1 MENEQVL
8 TVLSIIGAIFF
19 LILIVIYI
27 IVIFSAIYEVLETDK
42 LLKIM
47 ETKNEQNISDI
58 LESFVNTI
66 KKDKDVKSALVL
78 IETKYDRIIQVKGRG
93 TSISESLYELCK
105 VVPSIKHT
113 LKVALFVLEKEKQE
127 KVTDESN

>member
-1 MENEQVL
+1 
-8 TVLSIIGAIFF
+8 
-19 LILIVIYI
+19 
-27 IVIFSAIYEVLETDK
+27 
-42 LLKIM
+42 M

-58 LESFVNTI
+58 FNSFVNTI

-105 VVPSIKHT
+105 AVPQIKH
-113 LKVALFVLEKEKQE
+113 VLEVVLLILEEEKQE

>member
-1 MENEQVL
+1 
-8 TVLSIIGAIFF
+8 
-19 LILIVIYI
+19 
-27 IVIFSAIYEVLETDK
+27 
-42 LLKIM
+42 M

-78 IETKYDRIIQVKGRG
+78 IKTKYDRIIQVKGCG

-105 VVPSIKHT
+105 AVPSIKHT
-113 LKVALFVLEKEKQE
+113 LKVALFVLEDEKQA
-127 KVTDESN
+127 KATDEAN